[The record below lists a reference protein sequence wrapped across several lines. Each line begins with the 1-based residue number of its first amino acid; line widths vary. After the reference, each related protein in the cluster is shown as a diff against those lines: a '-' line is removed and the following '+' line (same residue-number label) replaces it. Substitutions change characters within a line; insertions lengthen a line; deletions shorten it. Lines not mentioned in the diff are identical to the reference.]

1 MTLIQQIG
9 RKLWPFL
16 IIFLLIISL
25 RGAAQAQTETPWAAE
40 AEALLETMTVEE
52 RVGQLFMVTFIGN
65 EALPE
70 SDITDLIGNYHIAG
84 AVLLAENDNFSNEE
98 DIVSQI
104 ASLNN
109 QLQEIALD
117 GPPPLDLGDGDDI
130 PLLPANQPTPS
141 AASLTSIP
149 LLLATVHEGDGAP
162 NTQILSGLTEIPNQM
177 AIGATWDA
185 DYSYNIGEIVGT
197 ELSAIGINML
207 LGPSLDVLENPLP
220 FNRSDLGTRTFG
232 GDPFWVGLMGQS
244 YTAGIHEGSN
254 NRMAVIAK
262 HFPGFGSSDRP
273 LNEEVGTVRKSLDQL
288 KQIELAPF
296 FAVTGSTADPLTTV
310 DGLLTAH
317 IRYQGFQGNIR
328 VTTAPVSFDPQA
340 LTALMQEPEFSP
352 WRQEGGIIVSD
363 SLGAMAVQRF
373 YEDTGQEF
381 PHRLVAKDAL
391 LAGNDLLYLSNFAI
405 GENADYAVQ
414 LANIKDT
421 IIWFREKYETDQTF
435 KQRTDDAVRRV
446 LQLKLR
452 LYGGNFNK
460 ENVLVDPDTAVT
472 NLSQSDG
479 AVFDLAQEAITLIAP
494 SPGELTQ
501 VLPPNAGDNIVIF
514 TDVRQT
520 QQCSACPL
528 EALLDQEAL
537 QNRMLALYGPDA
549 SDQVRPNQLSS
560 FSFTDLE
567 EYLQNAP
574 IFPPTET
581 ISGTVTPAPDG
592 QGPGDNQP
600 TPAPTPTTS
609 PAFFAQQAL
618 EEADWIIFAMLN
630 PSEDVAG
637 SDAVN
642 QFLSR
647 RPEIARDARII
658 VFA

>member
-1 MTLIQQIG
+1 
-9 RKLWPFL
+9 
-16 IIFLLIISL
+16 
-25 RGAAQAQTETPWAAE
+25 
-40 AEALLETMTVEE
+40 
-52 RVGQLFMVTFIGN
+52 
-65 EALPE
+65 
-70 SDITDLIGNYHIAG
+70 
-84 AVLLAENDNFSNEE
+84 
-98 DIVSQI
+98 
-104 ASLNN
+104 
-109 QLQEIALD
+109 
-117 GPPPLDLGDGDDI
+117 
-130 PLLPANQPTPS
+130 
-141 AASLTSIP
+141 
-149 LLLATVHEGDGAP
+149 
-162 NTQILSGLTEIPNQM
+162 
-177 AIGATWDA
+177 
-185 DYSYNIGEIVGT
+185 
-197 ELSAIGINML
+197 
-207 LGPSLDVLENPLP
+207 
-220 FNRSDLGTRTFG
+220 
-232 GDPFWVGLMGQS
+232 
-244 YTAGIHEGSN
+244 
-254 NRMAVIAK
+254 
-262 HFPGFGSSDRP
+262 
-273 LNEEVGTVRKSLDQL
+273 
-288 KQIELAPF
+288 
-296 FAVTGSTADPLTTV
+296 
-310 DGLLTAH
+310 
-317 IRYQGFQGNIR
+317 
-328 VTTAPVSFDPQA
+328 
-340 LTALMQEPEFSP
+340 
-352 WRQEGGIIVSD
+352 
-363 SLGAMAVQRF
+363 
-373 YEDTGQEF
+373 
-381 PHRLVAKDAL
+381 
-391 LAGNDLLYLSNFAI
+391 
-405 GENADYAVQ
+405 
-414 LANIKDT
+414 
-421 IIWFREKYETDQTF
+421 
-435 KQRTDDAVRRV
+435 

-600 TPAPTPTTS
+600 TPEPTPTTS

-658 VFA
+658 VFAYNAPYYLDTTEISRLTAYFGVYSQIDRFVDASVRALFQESTLQGEPPVNVPGISYDLFRITQPDPAQVIELFIVDQGQPQSPPSQAPLEVVPGAYAVGICKKPHFARILIRS